1 MAEASTFYL
10 EIITPERQFYIGP
23 AEALVFPAVDG
34 EMGVYPG
41 HEPAF
46 TAVEPGELRYK
57 VDGKWEPA
65 AVGAGFVEIKP
76 DDVILLVGLAE
87 HPEEIHRKR
96 AEAAHAERVRY
107 NRAYYSLD
115 CDDGIE
121 YSACVHEPSPQEL
134 LDRKEMFYLLW
145 NALNSLP
152 EVQGRRVDA
161 YLILGKTYRQIAR
174 EEGVDKCAVRRSVKS
189 GITHMKKYLRKN
201 F

>member
-1 MAEASTFYL
+1 MTTINMKDFYYWYIVDELVEVPDEVAEVLLAS
-10 EIITPERQFYIGP
+10 R
-23 AEALVFPAVDG
+23 
-34 EMGVYPG
+34 
-41 HEPAF
+41 
-46 TAVEPGELRYK
+46 RN
-57 VDGKWEPA
+57 
-65 AVGAGFVEIKP
+65 
-76 DDVILLVGLAE
+76 
-87 HPEEIHRKR
+87 
-96 AEAAHAERVRY
+96 EAAYQRRLTRNKAF
-107 NRAYYSLD
+107 YSLD

-121 YSACVHEPSPQEL
+121 YSACLHEPSPQEL